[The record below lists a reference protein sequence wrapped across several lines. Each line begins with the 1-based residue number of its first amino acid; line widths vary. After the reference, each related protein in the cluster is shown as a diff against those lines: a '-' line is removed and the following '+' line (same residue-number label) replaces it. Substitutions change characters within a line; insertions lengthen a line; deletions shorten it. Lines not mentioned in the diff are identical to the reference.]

1 MGACPDNSLVDQCRQ
16 VLVHRHGLCFNP
28 LLGWY
33 VQSRYGA
40 CIVDSITFARY
51 PREKVFRQDSVYCVP
66 SSRLLF
72 TLQARR
78 QSKQRESVSRSCL
91 SMVACD

>member
-72 TLQARR
+72 TPSQKAEQTKR
-78 QSKQRESVSRSCL
+78 VSRSCL